1 MIRSRWRPTSLLLLS
16 WAALIPLA
24 TTLHFAHG
32 QEPGEPQPRHL
43 DAPDPGATT
52 LSAERLEA
60 VADFVRRNRA
70 RLDLPGVAVSIA
82 TADSVVLALGDGQ
95 GAAEGSPVSEHTPF
109 LIGSVTKT
117 LTAALVVHSSRRGL
131 LDLDAPV
138 ETYLEDFSLRA
149 PFTAR
154 SITLRHLLGHRSGLS
169 QWSGHDQRAQHSGRF
184 DHIAPRGPPGERA
197 EYSSLNFVILGRVL
211 EEAHGQ
217 RYDRLL
223 EELLFRPLHMRTA
236 FVYTAAAEIP
246 PSVAPGHQ
254 SYFGVH
260 RRRGEPLP
268 PPHLPP
274 AGFAGASANDL
285 ARYGGMLVGRGVFAG
300 ERILDEETVDELLGP
315 LDGSGSALGWGR
327 RRIDGRLVIEHSGNS
342 RTSAARIRLVPNA
355 GYALT
360 VLTNTNSG
368 PFFDAADALMDGID
382 RILQGEPERD
392 PLPMERLFK
401 GVILV
406 GTTLSVLGL
415 ARRTRDW
422 RRAGYPVALI
432 SPSVGRLALD
442 VGIGAAVLIG
452 VPRLVGVPLS
462 TMLEYFP
469 DLGIGL
475 AVSAGA
481 GMVGG
486 ALRAFTSSA
495 RGAGA

>member
-1 MIRSRWRPTSLLLLS
+1 MIRSPRRQTRRFLWWAVLL
-16 WAALIPLA
+16 ALTA
-24 TTLHFAHG
+24 TPRAGHG
-32 QEPGEPQPRHL
+32 QDAGDSQPREPS
-43 DAPDPGATT
+43 APDPEAVS
-52 LSAERLEA
+52 LSAEKLEA
-60 VADFVRRNRA
+60 AADFVRRNRA
-70 RLDLPGVAVSIA
+70 RLGLPGVAVSIG
-82 TADSVVLALGDGQ
+82 TPDSVVLALGDGQ

-109 LIGSVTKT
+109 FIGSVTKT

-138 ETYLEDFSLRA
+138 ETYLEDFSLRP
-149 PFTAR
+149 PFTAL

-169 QWSGHDQRAQHSGRF
+169 QWSGHDRRAQESGRF
-184 DHIAPRGPPGERA
+184 DHVAPRAAPGERA
-197 EYSSLNFVILGRVL
+197 EYSSLNFIILGRVL
-211 EEAHGQ
+211 EEAHDE

-223 EELLFRPLHMRTA
+223 EELLFRPLHMRSA
-236 FVYTAAAEIP
+236 FVYGAATELPPEI
-246 PSVAPGHQ
+246 ARGHQ
-254 SYFGVH
+254 SYFGFQ
-260 RRRGEPLP
+260 RQRAEPVP
-268 PPHLPP
+268 PPYLVP
-274 AGFAGASANDL
+274 AGFAGASAHDL

-342 RTSAARIRLVPNA
+342 RTSAARIRLVPDA

-368 PFFDAADALMDGID
+368 PFFDAADALMNGID

-422 RRAGYPVALI
+422 RRAGYPVGLT
-432 SPSVGRLALD
+432 SPSAGRLALD

-486 ALRAFTSSA
+486 ALHAFTSSA